1 MSKFP
6 TKQKDLID
14 NVTEDFPITCD
25 WYTYHALCTTMSK
38 QQRTFTLIKAF

>member
-25 WYTYHALCTTMSK
+25 
-38 QQRTFTLIKAF
+38 